1 MVLDR
6 AQRAAFEHATSSR
19 VASIVGPPGCGK
31 SFAGSELA
39 RAILA
44 ATQET
49 LLVVCYT
56 NHALDQFLCH
66 LLDRNEQRIVRIGGK
81 SKEVRLEPYSLNK
94 LKQTRK
100 EDRDA
105 PEKRRVW
112 ALHQEMEAVRTR
124 LHERCDVLRSVD
136 DMDWRKLK
144 EFLLVE
150 DPAAARQLSVPTEQ
164 QHGYQ
169 TVARGGQ
176 RMRDDYLWKAWQ
188 AGVHPPP
195 PPFEDR
201 QALPLWRLSRAGR
214 QAKRAEWVKQLS
226 AEIEAE
232 LIADRREFDQLDA
245 ELSAFDTI
253 SEQTVLREARVIA
266 ATTTGAAKY
275 HSLIKSAKPGV
286 LLLEEAGEVLEAH
299 VISSL
304 SSSIRHV
311 IMIGDHQQLRP
322 KVETYHL
329 TAAAKTGYDLNVSL
343 FERLIKGGMA
353 HAVLETQHRMRPEI
367 SSIARHMTYPELRDH
382 ESVMGR
388 EDVRGLAKNVCFI
401 NHSHLENGEADDGL
415 AFKSLSKVNEF
426 EADMA
431 VQVAQYLLLQ
441 GYRTDS
447 IVVLTPYLGQLKIL
461 NERFKK
467 HHITATV
474 GERDMED
481 LLSISVEQPWLQQI
495 DNSAKGIRTCT
506 IDNYQGEEADLIITT
521 LVRSNRQGQLGF
533 LGKADAEQRVNVLCT
548 RARLGM
554 IFIGNADCFLNASPR
569 SRLWTSL
576 LGFLRERGEIVDGLP
591 IKCQAHQE
599 VCQPVE
605 TRTPV
610 GLRQW
615 CAQGAGCGRKCDGLL
630 RCGHV
635 CPLKCHSWP
644 HDETIKCEQIVREM
658 CPAGLHRI
666 ERACSSRALPR
677 CDHEVIEHC
686 TQGHPLVRRCG
697 DTKGRQ
703 NCQTCARIEKE
714 EREKVKRE
722 HQEMEKRAVQD
733 CERILSE
740 VRKMPPQ
747 LRKHDLLKHGA
758 DAVEYMQVVDRA
770 ERYAQSDHGSAIVV
784 SRIEKVTNPLLEEK
798 FLAAKL
804 RLKSGV
810 LEPKMQSLFHG
821 TGPEGVEGIP
831 KTGFRLPAWSEDN
844 MFGQAVYFATDSSK
858 SFQKIYTKD
867 SGCLLLC
874 DVLLGNSCQIAGL
887 NTRHPLNGHVKKS
900 SKGRLFLD
908 MDKDKLRE
916 AGFDSVYASR
926 GSRDKA
932 GVQFDEMMVY
942 DTDQAIPRYIL
953 HIGGRS
959 ERTLDWRAPSQR
971 LNNGVTVRK
980 IKEADVGVTDSKELE
995 EFNKAV
1001 GHYMRLMGQSSRK
1014 VTQVDVY
1021 DSPNVEKT
1029 FQDKEADFQAKK
1041 VDTKRI
1047 WVFHGTAEDNIEKIC
1062 CGGFRVAHG
1071 DQIKNGAAYGHGVYT
1086 ATGPQTP
1093 MSYADRTGCG
1103 AVILSLA
1110 LPGMTGQ
1117 QEQADSWV
1125 PQSDWM
1131 IFKTG
1136 EQLCPKYVV
1145 RYM

>member
-81 SKEVRLEPYSLNK
+81 SKEVRLEPYSLYN

-100 EDRDA
+100 EERDA

-112 ALHQEMEAVRTR
+112 ALHQEMEAVRMR
-124 LHERCDVLRSVD
+124 LHEQCDVLRSVD

-144 EFLLVE
+144 EFLMVE
-150 DPAAARQLSVPTEQ
+150 DPGAARQLSVPTEE

-195 PPFEDR
+195 PFQDR
-201 QALPLWRLSRAGR
+201 QALPMWRLSSAER

-232 LIADRREFDQLDA
+232 LIADRRKFDQLDA

-304 SSSIRHV
+304 SPSIRQV

-388 EDVRGLAKNVCFI
+388 EDVLGLAKNVCFI

-467 HHITATV
+467 HRITATV
-474 GERDMED
+474 GERDIED

-569 SRLWTSL
+569 SRLWTRL

-605 TRTPV
+605 TSTPV

-644 HDETIKCEQIVREM
+644 HDETMKCEQIVREM

-697 DTKGRQ
+697 DTKGRPEGE
-703 NCQTCARIEKE
+703 NCAICRALGSAKDAHDKNKAKDAQELTALLQRHAEQATSRGLEDAEGARDRWFLAAQAELAKLTRDQAKRRMDHERNVAARLDEVTHNAQEEVRQVGIKLEERRQHDEAALRARRDEHQRQLQAMEERMEEQRAAQQRLAAADIEKRDEAMRNLQEALTARLAEDEAAIAQVYADRPDPADVNRQLEQVRRAAKQVACLICMDDLTILDGPLCAPLDGHFLCTTCFDGHVAEEVTKPSFAGDVRCPSPGCKSNPYGGHVVARHAKPATFEALNKKVLALRESENNAIMQRQFEERLDMERRKFELRSAEVAQMAQVEQARKHIIDNILTLKCPRCGQAFVDFNGCMALTCSRGGCNCGFCALCLKDCGTDAHAHVASCASSGGNVFGSFEDFEKHQVRRKELAVKEYLGRFPEELRIKIRNACDKDLRDARIE
-714 EREKVKRE
+714 
-722 HQEMEKRAVQD
+722 
-733 CERILSE
+733 I
-740 VRKMPPQ
+740 
-747 LRKHDLLKHGA
+747 
-758 DAVEYMQVVDRA
+758 
-770 ERYAQSDHGSAIVV
+770 
-784 SRIEKVTNPLLEEK
+784 
-798 FLAAKL
+798 
-804 RLKSGV
+804 
-810 LEPKMQSLFHG
+810 
-821 TGPEGVEGIP
+821 
-831 KTGFRLPAWSEDN
+831 
-844 MFGQAVYFATDSSK
+844 
-858 SFQKIYTKD
+858 
-867 SGCLLLC
+867 
-874 DVLLGNSCQIAGL
+874 
-887 NTRHPLNGHVKKS
+887 
-900 SKGRLFLD
+900 
-908 MDKDKLRE
+908 
-916 AGFDSVYASR
+916 
-926 GSRDKA
+926 
-932 GVQFDEMMVY
+932 
-942 DTDQAIPRYIL
+942 
-953 HIGGRS
+953 
-959 ERTLDWRAPSQR
+959 
-971 LNNGVTVRK
+971 
-980 IKEADVGVTDSKELE
+980 
-995 EFNKAV
+995 
-1001 GHYMRLMGQSSRK
+1001 
-1014 VTQVDVY
+1014 
-1021 DSPNVEKT
+1021 
-1029 FQDKEADFQAKK
+1029 
-1041 VDTKRI
+1041 
-1047 WVFHGTAEDNIEKIC
+1047 
-1062 CGGFRVAHG
+1062 
-1071 DQIKNGAAYGHGVYT
+1071 
-1086 ATGPQTP
+1086 
-1093 MSYADRTGCG
+1093 
-1103 AVILSLA
+1103 
-1110 LPGMTGQ
+1110 
-1117 QEQADSWV
+1117 
-1125 PQSDWM
+1125 
-1131 IFKTG
+1131 
-1136 EQLCPKYVV
+1136 
-1145 RYM
+1145 